1 MAQTVFTST
10 VDNHLLDASALDTTA
25 VLRGIAGSD
34 TLIGGSAADRLDGG
48 LGADLLQGGAG
59 NDQFFVTLG
68 KDLGVG
74 QYDTI
79 EGGTGSDE
87 LIITLNSAQLGTA
100 EMKTELARLKTFLAD
115 HGSDPTGHFISD
127 VLHVDLSGVES
138 ARLRVDGVMKTLA
151 DVLPVQHGPITFND
165 LTGSEGAIPD
175 GYMGFDWKVPG
186 DNMYALDGTTYDDQD
201 SGYAKLAAVTGSIV
215 AYNPYASAPIDI
227 HKTDGSDF
235 IFDKVSAASAWNE
248 SQDVVFHGYNNGQ
261 LVGELA
267 VTLTNQGPTLVD
279 VDWGAIDDLQIE
291 VLNGDHVTF
300 DNFYM
305 G

>member
-10 VDNHLLDASALDTTA
+10 VDNHLLDASALNTPA

-59 NDQFFVTLG
+59 NDQFFVAVG
-68 KDLGVG
+68 KDLVAG

-79 EGGTGSDE
+79 EGGTGTDE
-87 LIITLNSAQLGTA
+87 LIITLNSAQLGTT
-100 EMKTELARLKTFLAD
+100 EMKAELARLKTFLAD
-115 HGSDPTGHFISD
+115 HGSDPTAHFISD
-127 VLHVDLSGVES
+127 VLHVDLSGVEA

-151 DVLPVQHGPITFND
+151 EVLPTTAANITFDD
-165 LTGSEGAIPD
+165 LSGEQSLQD
-175 GYMGFDWKVPG
+175 GYMGFNWKVPG
-186 DNMYALDGTTYDDQD
+186 ENMYVLDGTTYGDG
-201 SGYAKLAAVTGSIV
+201 SGYTALANSTGGMV
-215 AYNPYASAPIDI
+215 AFNPYASAPIDI
-227 HKTDGSDF
+227 SKTDGSDF
-235 IFDKVSAASAWNE
+235 TFDKVSAASAWNTT
-248 SQDVVFHGYNNGQ
+248 QDVVFRGYNDGV
-261 LVGELA
+261 LVGEYA

-279 VDWGAIDDLQIE
+279 VSWGAIDNLHID

-305 G
+305 F